1 MSDCACAIALSDERA
16 NEGAVSALP
25 IRLNGHCR
33 EPGLE
38 CLHVPAVLQKTLSE
52 PLKRMQSQLIP
63 ALLIQQQPLFTPCG
77 QQLLR
82 QDFDIATIINGTF
95 DSCC

>member
-1 MSDCACAIALSDERA
+1 MSDCACAIALSDECA
-16 NEGAVSALP
+16 NEGAVSTLS

-38 CLHVPAVLQKTLSE
+38 RLHVAAILQKTLCE

-63 ALLIQQQPLFTPCG
+63 ALLIQEQPVFTPCG

-82 QDFDIATIINGTF
+82 QVFDLVTIIDFTF
-95 DSCC
+95 ILCC